1 MDRSWVRMILAIA
14 LLFAMSGGN
23 VQRKALA
30 APDDIGAVI
39 HFGCDVSGCL
49 YHPSEVVIQPG
60 ETVEW
65 DGDFSMHPL
74 VSDDGLW
81 PTHMGDTPFTWTFP
95 MTGTFL
101 FHCAIHGGFGGVGM
115 SGRVV
120 VKEFPNKIY
129 LPLVLSV

>member
-1 MDRSWVRMILAIA
+1 MDRSWVRMFLAIA
-14 LLFAMSGGN
+14 MLFGMSGGS

-60 ETVEW
+60 QAVEW
-65 DGDFSMHPL
+65 DGDFIFHPL

-81 PTHMGDTPFTWTFP
+81 ITRTVGTQFVYTFT
-95 MTGTFL
+95 MTGTFD
-101 FHCAIHGGFGGVGM
+101 FHCAIHGPFGMVGQ
-115 SGRVV
+115 VV
-120 VKEFPNKIY
+120 VRELPNKVY
-129 LPLVLSV
+129 LPLVLSM

>member
-1 MDRSWVRMILAIA
+1 MNGTWVRIVLAIA
-14 LLFAMSGGN
+14 LLFALSGGG
-23 VQRKALA
+23 VQHKALA
-30 APDDIGAVI
+30 APDVAGAVI
-39 HFGCDVSGCL
+39 TFVCCE
-49 YHPSEVVIQPG
+49 YTPKEVVIQPG

-65 DGDFSMHPL
+65 DGDFSSHPL

-81 PTHMGDTPFTWTFP
+81 TTNAVGTQFTHTFP

-101 FHCAIHGGFGGVGM
+101 FHCANHGDFGGIGM

-129 LPLVLSV
+129 LPVVLSM

>member
-1 MDRSWVRMILAIA
+1 MNRPWVRIPLAFV
-14 LLFAMSGGN
+14 LLFVMSGSGA
-23 VQRKALA
+23 QHEALA
-30 APDDIGAVI
+30 APDVASTAI
-39 HFGCDVSGCL
+39 HFVCCS
-49 YHPSEVVIQPG
+49 YTPSEVVIQPG

-120 VKEFPNKIY
+120 VKEFPNKVY
-129 LPLVLSV
+129 LPVVLSM